1 MEPGTVVADRY
12 RIDESLG
19 GEASGALYRATDLRL
34 ERAVGLRALAPADGA
49 QQGKAAARLVH
60 PNVARVLDFGL
71 DAALGLEF
79 VVADLGTGGSLAAL
93 LAQRGMPPLPLAT
106 RIVQEAAAGMA
117 AAHRAGLVHGDLHP
131 GVLWLSREEGR
142 LRVQV
147 LGLGLNPGGAP
158 PSRATARYASPE
170 RLRRG
175 KVLPPAAD
183 VFSLGVVAYE
193 VFAGLPAEWTS
204 MLLSMARGQAVM
216 APSLRDAR
224 PELPAHVAQAVR
236 RALLADPAQRW
247 PDAGELAAHLIAES
261 AAAPAPALVAAVT
274 PVAPVTTASFA
285 ATVSEAA
292 AQSKRVEAAAAPEP
306 VEAESPSEV
315 VEIAALPE
323 REVVEAAAKPEMV
336 EAAAQ
341 SESVEAAAP
350 VAQAD
355 PVMAEVEPAVVE
367 EPEPVVAVVAE
378 PAPVVVAVV
387 ADEPQPIAA
396 SVVDE
401 VPAAP
406 VVEAAAEPVSE
417 PVAAPAPRRQ
427 PPARRAPLVAAKT
440 DLADSLYI
448 PPVLQKA
455 AAASEAPRPATPVEA
470 PVSAPIVVSAPAVS
484 TPAVSAPAVSAPA
497 AQAPKP
503 EPVLAKAEP
512 VIAAPVRPVR
522 ELDDAIEA
530 PLVPIARTLT
540 VLPAAESVALVPVD
554 TAETAVVQFAERRR
568 RPGLARLG
576 QPAGS
581 QRRGLIAAG
590 IAAAVLVGGGV
601 IAKTV
606 LAGADATAPAAQR
619 LAAAA
624 MMPGAGGTVR
634 PQQPAVADPAAVQP
648 LPPVDSAARA
658 ALTPEEQRR
667 QDEERK
673 KLEEQRR
680 LQLRQRDSLRA
691 AQQLASQAQA
701 QPIAPQQVAL
711 ATARPAASA
720 PAPQIEQR
728 APAVSAP
735 APAETAAPAPA
746 PARPRV
752 DASRVYGGGE
762 VDQAPSLANGSS
774 FRSAVNRTYPA
785 TLRSSGVWGNA
796 LVSFTV
802 GTDGR
807 VERSSISVEQ
817 ASHPAFRAAAQAAI
831 SSARFNPA
839 RVDGQPVRATVSMP
853 ITWQGSGARNED
865 EERE

>member
-1 MEPGTVVADRY
+1 MSSTGIMEPGTLVADRY

-71 DAALGLEF
+71 DAALGVEF

-93 LAQRGMPPLPLAT
+93 LAQRGTPPLPLAS

-131 GVLWLSREEGR
+131 GVLWLSRDEGR

-158 PSRATARYASPE
+158 PSRVTARYASPE

-183 VFSLGVVAYE
+183 VFSLGVIAYE

-204 MLLSMARGQAVM
+204 LLLSMARGQAVM

-236 RALLADPAQRW
+236 RALLADPGQRW

-261 AAAPAPALVAAVT
+261 AAAPAPAPVAAVT
-274 PVAPVTTASFA
+274 PAAPVTTASFA

-292 AQSKRVEAAAAPEP
+292 AQSRAVEAAAEPEA
-306 VEAESPSEV
+306 VEAAPPSEAV
-315 VEIAALPE
+315 DVAAST
-323 REVVEAAAKPEMV
+323 EVVEAEAQPEIV
-336 EAAAQ
+336 EAAAL
-341 SESVEAAAP
+341 VIEASP
-350 VAQAD
+350 VG
-355 PVMAEVEPAVVE
+355 AEMEPAVADE
-367 EPEPVVAVVAE
+367 PAPEPIVAVVAE
-378 PAPVVVAVV
+378 EPIAAVAEPVAVAVV
-387 ADEPQPIAA
+387 TDEPELIVA

-401 VPAAP
+401 AMAAP
-406 VVEAAAEPVSE
+406 VAEAAAEPVSMPE

-427 PPARRAPLVAAKT
+427 PPARRAPLAAAKT

-455 AAASEAPRPATPVEA
+455 APAAEAPRPATPVEA
-470 PVSAPIVVSAPAVS
+470 PLSAPVVSAPAPVAP
-484 TPAVSAPAVSAPA
+484 TPM
-497 AQAPKP
+497 P

-512 VIAAPVRPVR
+512 VIAAPARPVQ
-522 ELDDAIEA
+522 EMDDAIEA
-530 PLVPIARTLT
+530 PLVPIARPMA
-540 VLPAAESVALVPVD
+540 VMPVGESVALAPLD
-554 TAETAVVQFAERRR
+554 ATETAVVQIGERRR

-576 QPAGS
+576 QPTGGH
-581 QRRGLIAAG
+581 RRGLLAAG

-606 LAGADATAPAAQR
+606 LAGADVTAPTAQG

-624 MMPGAGGTVR
+624 MMPGAGAGGTVQ
-634 PQQPAVADPAAVQP
+634 PEQPAVADPAAVQP

-691 AQQLASQAQA
+691 VQQQQLAAQAQA
-701 QPIAPQQVAL
+701 QQVAPQEVAL

-728 APAVSAP
+728 AAATVPT
-735 APAETAAPAPA
+735 APAETAASAPA

-762 VDQAPSLANGSS
+762 VDQAPSLTNGSS

-865 EERE
+865 DDRE